1 MSRHYIKKEYIMFV
15 SINQVQVGIT
25 NFIEEEIAK
34 KAVGSNKFMV
44 YFAMPIINKKIE
56 QYVLKFSENDL
67 TKEMF
72 DEQKNVDI
80 DKIYNMAKDAIRKSG
95 QFVMYGIMFNETDI
109 DKLYTYIRR
118 SNYENT

>member
-1 MSRHYIKKEYIMFV
+1 MFV

-95 QFVMYGIMFNETDI
+95 QFTLYGIIFNEGDI
-109 DKLYTYIRR
+109 DKLYTYIRQT
-118 SNYENT
+118 SF